1 MFFSVFKPACK
12 QFTKISCV
20 LLGTSF
26 FISSVVHSEPTSKG
40 SSEPA
45 SEPTSE
51 SSSESAVKE
60 TNTQNPSSTVEGSK
74 SKDTTDVPSDKD
86 AKVLNGEDD
95 STEDTVEPPTTEELL
110 QQVDWSRFDL
120 PIPINESVI
129 YWVDH
134 FSNSGRWSASR
145 WIRASGKYRNLIRAE
160 LKRANLPQDLLYM
173 AMIESGFDPTATSHA
188 QAVGVWQFIP
198 STGNTYGLIINEVID
213 ERRDPIRSTQA
224 AIGYLSKLNREF
236 GGNWHL
242 AMASYNAGEKRI
254 YKAVAEK
261 GTINYWELREA
272 LAEETQ
278 FYVPKILALAILD
291 KYPELFGIPK
301 TSKKEKP
308 LILKQVS
315 AKKNQHVSTLAD
327 MAEMDVEQFLQYNP
341 HILKE
346 RLIVEESDIRIYV
359 PPEKAETYIKN
370 SRSNQQ
376 DRLSSGRGLTEAE
389 LAVLGGGTQT
399 PTDVSHHQKSFE
411 HTVVNGDTWS
421 SLATQYGLRLS
432 DLQRWNPEL
441 KSPEPAI
448 GTLIRLSKPKAKKYV
463 QYTVKKS
470 DSLKSLAKKFN
481 CSVTEIQTWNGLTEE
496 SSIESGDVL
505 WMRE

>member
-1 MFFSVFKPACK
+1 MFFSMFKPAYQ
-12 QFTKISCV
+12 QFIKTSCV
-20 LLGTSF
+20 LLGTSL
-26 FISSVVHSEPTSKG
+26 FISTVVHSEPTSDE
-40 SSEPA
+40 SQPT
-45 SEPTSE
+45 SEPTE
-51 SSSESAVKE
+51 QT
-60 TNTQNPSSTVEGSK
+60 TNSQNGSSTVNDAASK
-74 SKDTTDVPSDKD
+74 NTTETPSEKDTNI
-86 AKVLNGEDD
+86 LNGESDATDD
-95 STEDTVEPPTTEELL
+95 TAAPPTTEELL
-110 QQVDWSRFDL
+110 LQVDWSRFDL

-188 QAVGVWQFIP
+188 EAVGVWQFIP
-198 STGNTYGLIINEVID
+198 STGAAYGLTINEVID

-261 GTINYWELREA
+261 GTINYWELRDA

-291 KYPELFGIPK
+291 KYPELFGVPK
-301 TSKKEKP
+301 TSKKDKP
-308 LILKQVS
+308 LVLKQVS

-327 MAEMDVEQFLQYNP
+327 MADMNVEDFLQYNP

-359 PPEKAETYIKN
+359 PPEKAETYIQN

-376 DRLSSGRGLTEAE
+376 DRLSSGRSLTEEE
-389 LAVLGGGTQT
+389 LSNLGEHSEKQA
-399 PTDVSHHQKSFE
+399 DVSHHQKSFE
-411 HTVVNGDTWS
+411 HTVVTGDTWIS
-421 SLATQYGLRLS
+421 IAKKYGLATS
-432 DLQRWNPEL
+432 EIQRWNPL
-441 KSPEPAI
+441 LQSLEPAV
-448 GTLIRLSKPKAKKYV
+448 GTVIRLSKPKPKKYV
-463 QYTVKKS
+463 QYTVKKN
-470 DSLKSLAKKFN
+470 DSLKSLAKKYG
-481 CSVTEIQTWNGLTEE
+481 CSVAELRTWNGLTEE
-496 SSIESGDVL
+496 SNIETNDVL
-505 WMRE
+505 WIQQ

>member
-1 MFFSVFKPACK
+1 MFFSMFKPVYK
-12 QFTKISCV
+12 QFIKTSCV

-26 FISSVVHSEPTSKG
+26 LISSVVHSEPTSDESG
-40 SSEPA
+40 SI

-51 SSSESAVKE
+51 PPPKS
-60 TNTQNPSSTVEGSK
+60 TTQKTTSQSPSLTVEDATSN
-74 SKDTTDVPSDKD
+74 DTTDAPSDKD
-86 AKVLNGEDD
+86 ANILNGESD
-95 STEDTVEPPTTEELL
+95 STEDTAALPTTEELL

-160 LKRANLPQDLLYM
+160 LKKANLPQDLLYM

-188 QAVGVWQFIP
+188 EAVGVWQFIP
-198 STGNTYGLIINEVID
+198 STGTAYGLTINDVID

-291 KYPELFGIPK
+291 KYPELFGVPK
-301 TSKKEKP
+301 TSNKDKP

-327 MAEMDVEQFLQYNP
+327 MADMDVEKFLQYNP

-346 RLIVEESDIRIYV
+346 RLLVEESDIRIYV
-359 PPEKAETYIKN
+359 PPEKAETYIQN

-376 DRLSSGRGLTEAE
+376 DRLSSGRSLTEEE
-389 LAVLGGGTQT
+389 LSALGKHSEKQ
-399 PTDVSHHQKSFE
+399 TDVSHHQKSFE
-411 HTVVNGDTWS
+411 HTVVTGDTWIS
-421 SLATQYGLRLS
+421 IAEKYGLVSS
-432 DLQRWNPEL
+432 DLQRWNSLIE
-441 KSPEPAI
+441 SPEPTVGAI
-448 GTLIRLSKPKAKKYV
+448 IRLSKPKAKKYV
-463 QYTVKKS
+463 QYTVKKN
-470 DSLKSLAKKFN
+470 DSLKSLAKKYN
-481 CSVTEIQTWNGLTEE
+481 CSVSEIRTWNGLTEE
-496 SSIESGDVL
+496 SNIKPNDIL
-505 WMRE
+505 WIQR